1 MILLQITFALF
12 AFGAIQ
18 KHSHAT
24 HLRRLARRQAERH
37 AKGLPVDTSSF

>member
-1 MILLQITFALF
+1 MIPTLLILLALVTLF
-12 AFGAIQ
+12 TI
-18 KHSHAT
+18 KNNHHA